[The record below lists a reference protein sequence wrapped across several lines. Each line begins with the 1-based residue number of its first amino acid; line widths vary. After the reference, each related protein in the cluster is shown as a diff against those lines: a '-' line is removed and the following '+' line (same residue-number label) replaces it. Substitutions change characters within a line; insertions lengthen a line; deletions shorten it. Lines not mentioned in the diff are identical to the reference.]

1 MPFQVLGGRIL
12 MVVGPD
18 LFQEVQGVL
27 VGMREG
33 QIQGVLVL
41 LLGVLIQGG
50 LAEEVQIL
58 GGLALLVAQI
68 LVAEVLIQ
76 LVDLLPYLKKT

>member
-1 MPFQVLGGRIL
+1 

-68 LVAEVLIQ
+68 LVAGVLIQ